1 MAIES
6 VLAQSYRHW
15 ELIIVD
21 DASTD
26 DTLQVISKYSNVTK
40 NIHLL
45 KLPVNRGAA
54 FCRNK
59 AISHAKGEYIAF
71 LDSDDLWAKN
81 KLSTQI
87 RFMQKMQCDV
97 CFTSYLQVDESGNSL
112 NKRIN
117 AMPTLSYKKLL
128 LNNYVG
134 NLTGI
139 YNAAVL
145 GKIFCPEI
153 PKRQDWAL
161 WLTAVEKSDK
171 PALGIVEDLAFY
183 RVRSDSMSANKV
195 KLLKH
200 NYNLYYKHLGYSAVK
215 SMYYMGLFLWE
226 YFFVRPKYITRAT

>member
-6 VLAQSYRHW
+6 VLAQTYRHW

-26 DTLQVISKYSNVTK
+26 DTLQVISKYLIDTY
-40 NIHLL
+40 NIQLIRLQTNH
-45 KLPVNRGAA
+45 GAA

-59 AISHAKGEYIAF
+59 AISLAKGEYIAF
-71 LDSDDLWAKN
+71 LDSDDFWAKD

-87 RFMQKMQCDV
+87 SFMQKMQCDV
-97 CFTSYLQVDESGNSL
+97 CFTSYLQVDECGNSL

-117 AMPTLSYKKLL
+117 AIPTLSYKKLL
-128 LNNYVG
+128 LNNYIG

-139 YNAAVL
+139 YNASVL

-161 WLTAVEKSDK
+161 WLTAVEMSDK
-171 PALGIVEDLAFY
+171 RALGIAEDLAFY

-200 NYNLYYKHLGYSAVK
+200 NFNLYYKHLGFSAVK
-215 SMYYMGLFLWE
+215 SMFYMGLFLWE
-226 YFFVRPKYITRAT
+226 YFFVRPKYITLVT